1 MFLGRNPVETKF
13 IGSLIYKLSI
23 IYILSCVFYVS
34 FYLYFRKGVNDAEL
48 VPSKIA
54 NIKIPQMVIAFYEA
68 RLTWSNTNSMALVI
82 YGILATHQT

>member
-1 MFLGRNPVETKF
+1 M
-13 IGSLIYKLSI
+13 
-23 IYILSCVFYVS
+23 
-34 FYLYFRKGVNDAEL
+34 NDAEL

-82 YGILATHQT
+82 YRFFSYTPQIEMKT